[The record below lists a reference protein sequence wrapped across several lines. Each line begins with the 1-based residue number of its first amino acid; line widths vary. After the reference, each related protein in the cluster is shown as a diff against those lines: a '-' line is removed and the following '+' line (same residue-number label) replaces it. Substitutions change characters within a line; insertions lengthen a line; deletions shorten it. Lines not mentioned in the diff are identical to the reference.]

1 MPLGMLYLGLLL
13 AGVACFALHYLAL
26 WQVTR
31 RLRTQHP
38 DQWKIIAQDERG
50 LAVRAP
56 LRWIR
61 LQNALRSPVLP
72 ALEDAVLNRWRMLWR
87 IFPLLAW
94 ACLIAAFALRWGA
107 R

>member
-13 AGVACFALHYLAL
+13 AGVACFLLHYVAL
-26 WQVTR
+26 SQVAR
-31 RLRTQHP
+31 RLREAHP

-50 LAVRAP
+50 LTVSTP

-72 ALEDAVLNRWRMLWR
+72 ALEDAVLNRWRRLWR

-94 ACLIAAFALRWGA
+94 ACLIAAFALRWIA

>member
-1 MPLGMLYLGLLL
+1 MPLGLLYLGLLFV
-13 AGVACFALHYLAL
+13 GVLCFLLHYFALAQLA
-26 WQVTR
+26 R
-31 RLRTQHP
+31 RLRQQHP

-50 LAVRAP
+50 IAVSTVM
-56 LRWIR
+56 RWMR

-72 ALEDAVLNRWRMLWR
+72 ALEDPVLNRWRTLWR

-94 ACLIAAFALRWGA
+94 AALIIAFVLRWSV